1 MELGDYVI
9 VNNSRHPL
17 DCLYGK
23 IVGKRGNC
31 APNDLWCLVYFP
43 ARMRSHLVPESMLK
57 LDEGNPAV
65 RRGHLFSIT
74 PVRS

>member
-1 MELGDYVI
+1 MELGDFVR
-9 VNNSRHPL
+9 VCNPRHPL
-17 DCLYGK
+17 HCLGGK

-57 LDEGNPAV
+57 LDEAPLPEGPSFLHNP
-65 RRGHLFSIT
+65 G
-74 PVRS
+74 PE